1 MSDKLKRHL
10 LIATGTICLAIGIIG
25 IFTPI
30 LPTTPFLLLA
40 AACYANSSARF
51 HRWLM
56 NNRIF
61 GSYIRNY
68 TEGRGIPVKVKLFTI
83 ALLWATIGISIWAVA
98 NWVVTAILLVVAVGV
113 TLHVA
118 FIRARKD
125 RPV

>member
-1 MSDKLKRHL
+1 MSDELKRYL
-10 LIATGTICLAIGIIG
+10 LIALGTICLVIGIIG

-68 TEGRGIPVKVKLFTI
+68 TEGRGIPVKVKLLTI
-83 ALLWATIGISIWAVA
+83 ALLWATIGISIWAVD
-98 NWVVTAILLVVAVGV
+98 NLVVTIVLLVVAVGV
-113 TLHVA
+113 TLHIA

-125 RPV
+125 GPS